1 MDRNRLT
8 ATLVSG
14 VLGGFAGAVFLAG
27 FGALMSMS
35 SFDAVVLAGGRARPQ
50 LVVTAGAMWFLS
62 IILGMLGGIA
72 IGVIAMAI
80 GKTRT
85 PDLATFPTTSLLAIA
100 ATSGALLTYVGLRMA
115 VNMSGQIAE
124 GLVTISAFRLI
135 GSAMVVG
142 ASVGASVGWLTH
154 ALANPAFL
162 GLEGA
167 AWPKTKG
174 EFLSA
179 SMKAM
184 GAPIAAL
191 VILAVIAVPL
201 SQILLTAAHEI
212 TGGAVIVGSIV
223 AIIILAAASAAAYRP
238 WDRTGA

>member
-1 MDRNRLT
+1 MDQNRLT

-27 FGALMSMS
+27 FGALMAMG
-35 SFDAVVLAGGRARPQ
+35 SFDAVQLAGGRARPQ
-50 LVVTAGAMWFLS
+50 LGVTAGAMWVL
-62 IILGMLGGIA
+62 IILLGALGGAA
-72 IGVIAMAI
+72 IGLVAMAI

-85 PDLATFPTTSLLAIA
+85 PDLATFPTASLVGIA
-100 ATSGALLTYVGLRMA
+100 ATSGALLSYVGFRLA
-115 VNMSGQIAE
+115 VNMSAEIAE

-135 GSAMVVG
+135 ASAVVVG
-142 ASVGASVGWLTH
+142 AGVGASVGWLTH

-174 EFLSA
+174 EFLGA
-179 SMKAM
+179 SMRAM
-184 GAPIAAL
+184 GAPMAAL
-191 VILAVIAVPL
+191 VILAVIAIPL
-201 SQILLTAAHEI
+201 SQVLLTAAEEI
-212 TGGAVIVGSIV
+212 TGGAVIGGSIV
-223 AIIILAAASAAAYRP
+223 AIVILGGASAAAYRP